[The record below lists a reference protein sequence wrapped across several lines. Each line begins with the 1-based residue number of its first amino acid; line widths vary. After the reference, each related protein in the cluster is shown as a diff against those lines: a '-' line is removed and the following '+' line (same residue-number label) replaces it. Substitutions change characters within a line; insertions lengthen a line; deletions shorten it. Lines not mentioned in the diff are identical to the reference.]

1 MKKKNKAAI
10 LGILLGIVGGHRWYL
25 GQTGKALLC
34 IPGGLFTGPIFGLY
48 WLLSSQ
54 ESFDNEYNKQ
64 AIQKEQINVQKEM
77 LNAIKNK

>member
-34 IPGGLFTGPIFGLY
+34 IPCGLVTGPVFGLY

-54 ESFDNEYNKQ
+54 ESFDNKYNNQ

-77 LNAIKNK
+77 LKAIKSK